1 MTLLLAL
8 LALAAYFALPD
19 EWRRLAG
26 RPVALWLDWTA
37 QFPASLSAGV
47 RLALTLLIPMVVLAI
62 VLQALRE
69 VGLSLL
75 VFVPGAI
82 VLMAVFGD
90 ITLPG
95 AAQRHLEHWRTRS
108 WAQPAADAEQADWV
122 SDDVALVSELGEAR
136 KELLRESLHE
146 LFSPLFWFLLATP
159 VAAVGYYLLRHAA
172 RQGSEETRVLAQG
185 WLQLADWIPTRLLA
199 LSFALAGNFTATWNV
214 IRERLLKP
222 DAAGHELIDE
232 AAAAAEP
239 ADIDTRA
246 EPAAALADA
255 LEGLQALMQRAL
267 IVWMVMLALHTL
279 WPGA

>member
-19 EWRRLAG
+19 DWRRLVA
-26 RPVALWLDWTA
+26 RPAVIWQDWTG
-37 QFPASLSAGV
+37 QLPASLSAGI
-47 RLALTLLIPMVVLAI
+47 RLALYLIIPMVVLAI
-62 VLQALRE
+62 LLQALRE

-75 VFVPGAI
+75 VFVPSAI
-82 VLMAVFGD
+82 VLAVIFGD
-90 ITLPG
+90 ITQPG
-95 AAQRHLEHWRTRS
+95 ALQRHKARWQSQS
-108 WAQPAADAEQADWV
+108 WEQPPVDDEQTDWV
-122 SDDVALVSELGEAR
+122 SDDVALAAELGDSR
-136 KELLRESLHE
+136 SELLRESLHE

-159 VAAVGYYLLRHAA
+159 VAAVGYYLLRQTA
-172 RQGSEETRVLAQG
+172 RSGDEAERTLAQS

-199 LSFALAGNFTATWNV
+199 LSFALAGNFTATWEV

-239 ADIDTRA
+239 AALDAGA
-246 EPAAALADA
+246 EPAAALDDA
-255 LEGLQALMQRAL
+255 LGGLQALIQRAL

-279 WPGA
+279 WPGT